1 MFGIVKINVER
12 IIKDRFCFIK
22 GNIVLCK
29 ICSSLCFIPL
39 KSHKLILTP
48 L

>member
-1 MFGIVKINVER
+1 
-12 IIKDRFCFIK
+12 
-22 GNIVLCK
+22 VLCK